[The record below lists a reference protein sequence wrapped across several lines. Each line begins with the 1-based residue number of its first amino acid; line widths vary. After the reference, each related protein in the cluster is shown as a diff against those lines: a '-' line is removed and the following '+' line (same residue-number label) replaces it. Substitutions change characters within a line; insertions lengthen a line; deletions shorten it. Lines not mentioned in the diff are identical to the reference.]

1 MTEREATNKNKSA
14 LTLGTLAS
22 LIIVGGV
29 LYQAQKDLPND
40 PELLSIPEQFVEAV
54 IVPALVPEATIPE
67 ALNHSDRADV
77 VSKTPSEPVKTPLPP
92 LDTSDEFVR
101 ERIVLMSNKAEINNW
116 LATDDLVRRTASYLD
131 GLSRGIILGKIF
143 PLSSPQSSFATHND
157 GDMIWLNAGNYE
169 RYNTTVAVLASL
181 DMKSMAQMFH
191 FARPLLESAFLEMG
205 YKPRQMDGILLT
217 AIDQVLN
224 TPIIVEPISLTRDSV
239 AYKYADISLES
250 LTPLQKQ
257 LIRTGP
263 ENTQRLQQQALL
275 LKNAL
280 LNPNSNQ

>member
-1 MTEREATNKNKSA
+1 MTERDATNKSKFI

-29 LYQAQKDLPND
+29 LYQAQKNLPND
-40 PELLSIPEQFVEAV
+40 PELLSIPEQVVEAV
-54 IVPALVPEATIPE
+54 IIPAIVPEATIPE
-67 ALNHSDRADV
+67 ALNQTDSA
-77 VSKTPSEPVKTPLPP
+77 SKTLSEPIKTPLPS
-92 LDTSDEFVR
+92 LDASDEFVR
-101 ERIVLMSNKAEINNW
+101 ERIVLMSSKTEINSW
-116 LATDDLVRRTASYLD
+116 LAADDLVRRTASYLD
-131 GLSRGIILGKIF
+131 GLSRGIMLGKIF

-157 GDMIWLNAGNYE
+157 GDVIWLNAGNYE
-169 RYNTTVAVLASL
+169 RYNTTVAVLTSL
-181 DMKSMAQMFH
+181 DMESMAQMFH

-239 AYKYADISLES
+239 AYKYADMSLES

-280 LNPNSNQ
+280 LNPNGSQ